1 MPTDTHPIEAP
12 ASLSLFAACILIIG
26 LLATAVDVHLRTASV
41 RDTSTA
47 ATAADSVAEWGD

>member
-26 LLATAVDVHLRTASV
+26 LLATAVDVHLRTASL
-41 RDTSTA
+41 REPSTA
-47 ATAADSVAEWGD
+47 GTVADTVAGSED